1 MNQPELGNY
10 IAQLR
15 KEKGLTQEELVE
27 LCNINVRT
35 IQRIENGDVTPRSYT
50 IKNILSALGK
60 SIDDV
65 FKSVE
70 KKAADLPAITYNKS
84 LLGWGMIAGVIY
96 LILGTLNVLVSIS
109 EMYHTVLVS
118 PSVYGVS
125 ITMEY
130 LTLTMLLIAV
140 AHYGKMNEQSLITNA
155 SYGAI
160 IFLAIFYVLDYFF
173 YSDLLDE
180 NEGLGTVL
188 SYSSLFLYGL
198 IYLFLAIGFF
208 IHRDRLS
215 ELAKWTG
222 IVGIVGGISFCLVVF
237 FPLGMLA
244 TLAFEIM
251 LIILLYKAWDIT
263 HKKSLDLYWFRDFLC
278 V

>member
-50 IKNILSALGK
+50 VKNIFEALGK
-60 SIDDV
+60 SIDEV
-65 FKSVE
+65 FKKSE
-70 KKAADLPAITYNKS
+70 KQPDVLPAINYNKS
-84 LLGWGMIAGVIY
+84 LLGWGIIAGIIY
-96 LILGTLNVLVSIS
+96 LILGTLNVLVSINEAFNTELMS
-109 EMYHTVLVS
+109 PIIYAVS
-118 PSVYGVS
+118 V
-125 ITMEY
+125 IIEY
-130 LTLTMLLIAV
+130 LTLTVLLIAI
-140 AHYGKMNEQSLITNA
+140 AHYGRLNESSLIKNA

-160 IFLAIFYVLDYFF
+160 ALLAIFYIIDFLF
-173 YSDLLDE
+173 YSNFLDE
-180 NEGLGTVL
+180 NEGIGMVL

-208 IHRDRLS
+208 THRVQLG
-215 ELAKWTG
+215 ELAKWAGITG
-222 IVGIVGGISFCLVVF
+222 IIGGVSFCLIIL
-237 FPLGMLA
+237 FPLGILA

-251 LIILLYKAWDIT
+251 LIILLYKAWDNSN
-263 HKKSLDLYWFRDFLC
+263 KKSLDN
-278 V
+278 

>member
-84 LLGWGMIAGVIY
+84 LLGWGMIAGIIY

-198 IYLFLAIGFF
+198 IYFFLAIGFF

-251 LIILLYKAWDIT
+251 LIILLYRAWDMI
-263 HKKSLDLYWFRDFLC
+263 HKKSLNQ
-278 V
+278 

>member
-50 IKNILSALGK
+50 VKNIFEALGK
-60 SIDDV
+60 SIDEV
-65 FKSVE
+65 FKKSE
-70 KKAADLPAITYNKS
+70 KQPDVLPAINYNKS
-84 LLGWGMIAGVIY
+84 LLGWGIIAGIIY
-96 LILGTLNVLVSIS
+96 LILGSINVFVSIYEIFDTGLLS
-109 EMYHTVLVS
+109 N
-118 PSVYGVS
+118 SVYGASVIAEYVAMS
-125 ITMEY
+125 I
-130 LTLTMLLIAV
+130 LLIAI
-140 AHYGKMNEQSLITNA
+140 AHYGRLNESSLIKNA

-160 IFLAIFYVLDYFF
+160 ALLAIFYIIDFLF
-173 YSDLLDE
+173 YSNFLDE
-180 NEGLGTVL
+180 NEGIGMVL

-208 IHRDRLS
+208 THRVQLG
-215 ELAKWTG
+215 ELAKWAGITG
-222 IVGIVGGISFCLVVF
+222 IIGGVSFCLIIL
-237 FPLGMLA
+237 FPLGILA

-251 LIILLYKAWDIT
+251 LIILLYRAWDIT
-263 HKKSLDLYWFRDFLC
+263 NKKSLKH
-278 V
+278 